1 MAVVLLTASAFLSIG
16 LYLSA
21 ITENQVIACVVTYG
35 VLLAFWLV
43 GYASTYVS
51 IDWLR
56 QFLYAAS
63 LLNRYSRFAMGIL
76 TFSDVIYALSLCCLF
91 LFLCVNA
98 FEKRRKS

>member
-1 MAVVLLTASAFLSIG
+1 MAFCWLSG
-16 LYLSA
+16 
-21 ITENQVIACVVTYG
+21 
-35 VLLAFWLV
+35 LV

-76 TFSDVIYALSLCCLF
+76 TFSDVIYAASLLSVPVFVCQRF
-91 LFLCVNA
+91 
-98 FEKRRKS
+98 